1 MALSSAAE
9 GRKIELAAGLLY
21 RRSRSAEEKMKFAR
35 ECSSEGEAEARER
48 FLTAAGYQAWRKHSP
63 DGRWQVFWV
72 VPMPR

>member
-1 MALSSAAE
+1 
-9 GRKIELAAGLLY
+9 
-21 RRSRSAEEKMKFAR
+21 MKFSR
-35 ECSSEGEAEARER
+35 ECSSEREAEARER